1 MIKCPVCGQYEF
13 RRENDFDICS
23 VCGWEN
29 DVIQLENPDE
39 DLGANQTS
47 LNEYRQDYILK
58 TKQNSDI

>member
-23 VCGWEN
+23 ICGWEN
-29 DVIQLENPDE
+29 DAIQLENPDE
-39 DLGANQTS
+39 DSGANQTS

-58 TKQNSDI
+58 IKQNSDI